1 MSGIFTRF
9 LLPLC
14 AVGLLVFAVVHVTRA
29 QKPETKSRP
38 MAPPPRNPFPDT
50 VAGAGIVEPETENIA
65 VGTPV
70 AGVVVEVY
78 AKVGQKVQPGSEL
91 FRLDDRV
98 LQAELNYRQAA
109 TAAAQADLTRLEH
122 QPRPEL
128 LSMMKSQLD
137 EAQANL
143 LDQRDQYQ
151 RVRELVEKKVSTD
164 AELITRQQA
173 YRAAHAKQTRAETEY
188 AMTKAGAWEY
198 ELLVARAAVEQARA
212 QQQQVE
218 MELARLV
225 VRALVS
231 GEVLQVSV
239 RPGEYVATPST
250 GALVVIGNVDQLHVR
265 VDIDEYDI
273 PRFRPGAP
281 AKAMLK
287 GQSKFEY
294 PLKFVRVEPYVIPK
308 KSLTGDNT
316 ERVDTRVLQVI
327 YAIDPAAPAA
337 KGKRLYV
344 GQQVDAYIDGSPD
357 SGA

>member
-9 LLPLC
+9 LLPVV
-14 AVGLLVFAVVHVTRA
+14 AVGLLVFAVVHVTTA
-29 QKPETKSRP
+29 QKPEEKSRP
-38 MAPPPRNPFPDT
+38 VAPPPRNPFPDT
-50 VAGAGIVEPETENIA
+50 VAGAGIVEAETENIA

-70 AGVVVEVY
+70 GGVVVEVY
-78 AKVGQKVQPGSEL
+78 AKVGQKVQRGTEL

-98 LQAELNYRQAA
+98 LQAELKFREAA
-109 TAAAQADLTRLEH
+109 TAAAQADVTRLEH
-122 QPRPEL
+122 QPRPEML
-128 LSMMKSQLD
+128 AMMKCQLD

-143 LDQRDQYQ
+143 LDQRDQYN

-164 AELITRQQA
+164 SELITRQQA
-173 YRAAHAKQTRAETEY
+173 YRAAHAKHTRAETEY
-188 AMTKAGAWEY
+188 QMTKAGAWEY

-218 MELARLV
+218 TELNRLV

-231 GEVLQVSV
+231 GEVLQVDV

-250 GALVVIGNVDQLHVR
+250 KALVVIGNVDQLHVR

-273 PRFRPGAP
+273 PRFRPGCP

-287 GQSKFEY
+287 GQSKHEF
-294 PLKFVRVEPYVIPK
+294 PLSFVRVEPYVIPK

-327 YAIDPAAPAA
+327 YAIDPSSQPAD
-337 KGKRLYV
+337 GRRLYV
-344 GQQVDAYIDGSPD
+344 GQQVDAYIEARPDG
-357 SGA
+357 A

>member
-9 LLPLC
+9 LLPVI
-14 AVGLLVFAVVHVTRA
+14 AVGLLVFAVVHVTTA
-29 QKPETKSRP
+29 QKPEEKSRP
-38 MAPPPRNPFPDT
+38 VAPPPRNPFPDT
-50 VAGAGIVEPETENIA
+50 VAGAGIVEAETENIA

-70 AGVVVEVY
+70 GGVVVEVY
-78 AKVGQKVQPGSEL
+78 AKVGQKVQPGTEL

-98 LQAELNYRQAA
+98 LQAELNFRKAA
-109 TAAAQADLTRLEH
+109 TAAAQADVTRLEH
-122 QPRPEL
+122 QPRPEML
-128 LSMMKSQLD
+128 AMMKCQLD

-143 LDQRDQYQ
+143 LDQRDQYN
-151 RVRELVEKKVSTD
+151 RVRELVDKKVSTD

-173 YRAAHAKQTRAETEY
+173 YRAAHAKHARADTEY
-188 AMTKAGAWEY
+188 QMTKAGAWEY
-198 ELLVARAAVEQARA
+198 ELLVSRAAVEQARA

-218 MELARLV
+218 TELERLV

-231 GEVLQVSV
+231 GEVLQVDV

-250 GALVVIGNVDQLHVR
+250 NALVVIGNVDQLHVR

-281 AKAMLK
+281 ARAMLK
-287 GQSKFEY
+287 GQSSDQF
-294 PLKFVRVEPYVIPK
+294 PLTFVRVEPYVIPK

-327 YAIDPAAPAA
+327 YAIDRAAPPAD
-337 KGKRLYV
+337 GRRLYV
-344 GQQVDAYIDGSPD
+344 GQQVDAYIEAGG
-357 SGA
+357 GA